1 MPSLSA
7 LMPWQR
13 TDEQL
18 IRSGGVLEI
27 IGIVFLAITVLVH
40 NPLLMVILLPLG
52 ALLVLLGWVAWVWA
66 FIRSL

>member
-7 LMPWQR
+7 LMPWRQ

-18 IRSGGVLEI
+18 IRRGSILEI
-27 IGIVFLAITVLVH
+27 VGIVLLAITVLVH

-52 ALLVLLGWVAWVWA
+52 ALVVLLGWVAWAWA
-66 FIRSL
+66 FMRSL

>member
-7 LMPWQR
+7 LMPWQQ
-13 TDEQL
+13 TDDQL
-18 IRSGGVLEI
+18 IRRGSILEI
-27 IGIVFLAITVLVH
+27 AGIVFLAITVLVH

-52 ALLVLLGWVAWVWA
+52 ALLVLLGWVAWAWA

>member
-27 IGIVFLAITVLVH
+27 IGIVLLAITVLVH

>member
-1 MPSLSA
+1 
-7 LMPWQR
+7 MPWQR

-27 IGIVFLAITVLVH
+27 IGIVLLAITVLVH

>member
-7 LMPWQR
+7 LMPWQQ
-13 TDEQL
+13 TDDQL
-18 IRSGGVLEI
+18 IRRGSILEI
-27 IGIVFLAITVLVH
+27 GGIVFLAITVLVH

>member
-7 LMPWQR
+7 LMPWHQ
-13 TDEQL
+13 TGEQL
-18 IRSGGVLEI
+18 IRWGSILEI
-27 IGIVFLAITVLVH
+27 IGIVFLVITVLVH
-40 NPLLMVILLPLG
+40 NPLQMVILIPLG

>member
-7 LMPWQR
+7 LMPWQQ
-13 TDEQL
+13 TDDQL
-18 IRSGGVLEI
+18 IRRGSILEI
-27 IGIVFLAITVLVH
+27 VGIVLLGITVLVH